1 MGSSKER
8 RLKLL
13 QLSLLIEL
21 EFAVDVVLVVVSLLG
36 SKSKSIN
43 ILPRLSFGREII
55 KYISVVKKRGII
67 ESDTEHGNDQS
78 VFGLSA

>member
-21 EFAVDVVLVVVSLLG
+21 EFAVDVVLVVASLGG
-36 SKSKSIN
+36 SKSVSIN
-43 ILPRLSFGREII
+43 ILPRLSFGREVIE
-55 KYISVVKKRGII
+55 YILFVVKKRGII
-67 ESDTEHGNDQS
+67 ESDT
-78 VFGLSA
+78 

>member
-21 EFAVDVVLVVVSLLG
+21 EFAVDVVLVVASLGG
-36 SKSKSIN
+36 SKSVSIN
-43 ILPRLSFGREII
+43 ILPRLSFGREVIE
-55 KYISVVKKRGII
+55 YILIVVKKRGII
-67 ESDTEHGNDQS
+67 ESDT
-78 VFGLSA
+78 

>member
-21 EFAVDVVLVVVSLLG
+21 EFAVDVVLVVASLGG
-36 SKSKSIN
+36 SKSESIN
-43 ILPRLSFGREII
+43 ILPRLSFGREVIE
-55 KYISVVKKRGII
+55 YILFVVKKRGII
-67 ESDTEHGNDQS
+67 ESDT
-78 VFGLSA
+78 